1 MGLSEN
7 SVPLN
12 PMVLLIIIPIKW
24 LFHWEYTQHFQ
35 TNPRGYWLYSIWSCT
50 MDDVFQ
56 SPKPATLPTIAPA
69 RLACGHARA
78 TAPESVKGMQPST
91 AMGN

>member
-1 MGLSEN
+1 
-7 SVPLN
+7 
-12 PMVLLIIIPIKW
+12 
-24 LFHWEYTQHFQ
+24 
-35 TNPRGYWLYSIWSCT
+35 

-78 TAPESVKGMQPST
+78 TAPESSCQGDAAKHSHGELRV
-91 AMGN
+91 AI